1 VKRAEAPGRATGEGP
16 RGRLP
21 GMMRGLRAKRGVV
34 MLLWMGALG
43 CARVQVAPDIDAFAD
58 WPEPAPE
65 HEKDIES
72 AEPVTPLPPLAASP
86 RASNFLVLGG
96 GGEPS
101 SNEIALEKNVR
112 YFQRTLEAR
121 GLAPDSA
128 TVYFANGND
137 GQATVRYLG
146 EGAREQFKALEIP
159 HLKGPATLER
169 FLEWVEQSAR
179 DTPRQP
185 AFIYFTGHGGLN
197 SRHRNNNH
205 LALWEGDQLTVRAF
219 GLFLNRLPSTTPVVT
234 VMSQCYAG
242 SFANFI
248 YQDANPKRPVVAQPR
263 CGFFATVDFLPSV
276 GCTPDV
282 DEADYKDYS
291 SSFFAGLS
299 GMGRTGKAVAS
310 ADYDGDGR
318 VSYAEAH
325 AFAKVDGETTDL
337 PISTSEAWLQRRAT
351 RRDRRHFLSAPIL
364 EVLRGGR
371 PDQRYVVESL
381 VRKLGFLPELSVRD
395 NLKTTMPTTEEG
407 VAYVERLY
415 MELINIG
422 MREKLR
428 VSATPQTLA
437 VLARLLQCENGS
449 WDTPPGAAPVGEPV
463 EDPGIEATAR

>member
-1 VKRAEAPGRATGEGP
+1 MS
-16 RGRLP
+16 RGFWARS
-21 GMMRGLRAKRGVV
+21 GVV
-34 MLLWMGALG
+34 VLLWMGVQG
-43 CARVQVAPDIDAFAD
+43 CARVPVSEEADVDGLAD

-72 AEPVTPLPPLAASP
+72 PEHVPPFEPLRAPP
-86 RASNFLVLGG
+86 RAANLLVLGG

-112 YFQRTLEAR
+112 YFQRTLEAQ
-121 GLAPDSA
+121 GLAPASA

-146 EGAREQFKALEIP
+146 EKAGKKAREQFKVPEIP

-169 FLEWVEQSAR
+169 FLEWVDQSAR
-179 DTPRQP
+179 ETPHQP

-197 SRHRNNNH
+197 GRHRNNNH
-205 LALWEGDQLTVRAF
+205 LALWEGDTLTVRAF
-219 GLFLNRLPSTTPVVT
+219 GLFLNRLPRTTPVVT

-276 GCTPDV
+276 GCTPEV

-299 GMGRTGKAVAS
+299 GLGRTGKAVAS
-310 ADYDGDGR
+310 ADYDKDGR

-351 RRDRRHFLSAPIL
+351 RKDRRRFLSSPIMQ
-364 EVLRGGR
+364 VLRGGR
-371 PDQRYVVESL
+371 PDQRHVVESL
-381 VRKLGFLPELSVRD
+381 VGKLGFLPELSVRD
-395 NLKTTMPTTEEG
+395 NLKTAMPRTEEA

-422 MREKLR
+422 MQEKLR
-428 VSATPQTLA
+428 ASGSPQALA
-437 VLARLLQCENGS
+437 IFDRLLQCENGS
-449 WDTPPGAAPVGEPV
+449 WDRPPGAAPVRV
-463 EDPGIEATAR
+463 EAPEAAATAP